1 MKNLLIVIAFLLSIT
16 TTSYLVYERI
26 LSKDEKADDYI
37 RSYIYND
44 NNYGSTLTRN
54 GIDEYVFNIVD
65 KKSFDGMFIYDIEK
79 KIDNDEYKSE
89 EGYDQ
94 LGAKYYKT
102 IQRITIIFT
111 GSEFQVL
118 SIIEPWKWNR
128 DKNKIEFIYYKN
140 YNKN

>member
-26 LSKDEKADDYI
+26 LPKDEAAEDYM
-37 RSYIYND
+37 RNYFND
-44 NNYGSTLTRN
+44 NNYRSIRN
-54 GIDEYVFNIVD
+54 GEYEYKYEIVD
-65 KKSFDGMFIYDIEK
+65 KKSFDGIFIYDIEK
-79 KIDNDEYKSE
+79 IINNDEYKSGP
-89 EGYDQ
+89 GYSKID
-94 LGAKYYKT
+94 ATYYKT